1 MFVKNL
7 TFLIMTT
14 KHLSPEKQLQLIQKT
29 IAQAK
34 ENLGKHSYP
43 FIFWGW
49 FVSLTALVN
58 YLLLVFSSLGGKSYL
73 IWPISIVLGAVS
85 MAFYYRKAEK
95 TERHL
100 THLEYFLSRLWIV
113 FGLILL
119 LFSVGIGFMDID
131 PWFFFPFIAG
141 LGTVV
146 SGVVLKFTPLTLG
159 GIVLLTFPFYSAT
172 VSDNSMLLLYAA
184 AIVVSFLIPSYLL
197 KRQSE

>member
-14 KHLSPEKQLQLIQKT
+14 KHLSPEKQLQLIEET

-34 ENLGKHSYP
+34 ENLSKHSYP

-58 YLLLVFSSLGGKSYL
+58 YLLLVFSSLGGKA
-73 IWPISIVLGAVS
+73 ISFGPSRLFWVLFQS
-85 MAFYYRKAEK
+85 AFYYRKAEK

-119 LFSVGIGFMDID
+119 LFTVGIGFMRHRSLVFLSIYCRPWNGCEWCCIKIHATNTGRNCSSCIPFLQCLFWGQFIIAFIRCCNCCCLFD
-131 PWFFFPFIAG
+131 PG
-141 LGTVV
+141 
-146 SGVVLKFTPLTLG
+146 
-159 GIVLLTFPFYSAT
+159 
-172 VSDNSMLLLYAA
+172 
-184 AIVVSFLIPSYLL
+184 YLL

>member
-1 MFVKNL
+1 MYVVNL
-7 TFLIMTT
+7 NFLIMT
-14 KHLSPEKQLQLIQKT
+14 KNDFSPEKQLQLIEET

-34 ENLGKHSYP
+34 ENLGKHSFP

-49 FVSLTALVN
+49 LVSLTALVN
-58 YLLLVFSSLGGKSYL
+58 HLLLTFSSLGGKSYL
-73 IWPISIVLGAVS
+73 IWPISMVLGAVLIVL
-85 MAFYYRKAEK
+85 YYRKTEK

-113 FGLILL
+113 LGLILL
-119 LFSVGIGFMDID
+119 VFTVGINFMDLD

-159 GIVLLTFPFYSAT
+159 GIVLLAFPFYSAAFR
-172 VSDNSMLLLYAA
+172 DNSLLLLYAA
-184 AIVVSFLIPSYLL
+184 VIVVSYLIPSYLL